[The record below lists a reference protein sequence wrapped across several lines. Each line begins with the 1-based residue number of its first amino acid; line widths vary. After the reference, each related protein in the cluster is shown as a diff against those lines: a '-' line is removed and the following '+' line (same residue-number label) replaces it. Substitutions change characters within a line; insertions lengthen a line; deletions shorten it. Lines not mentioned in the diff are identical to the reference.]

1 MPNTIGGGIEDNN
14 NYDMT
19 KVSNSNTSTPDN
31 SVKLEKKKKSI
42 IPKLFSSKARK
53 NSDDDLFGGNDS
65 DHDLEK
71 RIASKRTAFIESSP
85 VMRKSF
91 SERLAKNSEI
101 EGLNLSNFERPMTSQ
116 SETQDFRIFVATW
129 NVGGKAPN
137 NGLNLED
144 FLQVE
149 GSSDIYILG
158 FQEIVPL
165 NAGNVLV
172 IEDNEPAAKWLA
184 IISQALNRPHENQ
197 PDFSNNNTSSSSSSI
212 TNTNCNDLSSKA
224 DTNMKTSSQ
233 GGLFFHKPSLKV
245 LSRHL
250 RVDSQNLKS
259 CNCHLDSSPPYN
271 EKQHPRDIN
280 NLIHK
285 FEKAGSLCI
294 RNGSADDREYFSMAA
309 GIPLSPS
316 YSSASCDLNYRLVT
330 SKQMVG
336 LFLSVWARK
345 ELVQYIA
352 HLRVSSIGRGIMG
365 CLGNKG
371 CISVSM
377 SFHKTTYC
385 FVCSHLASGEKEG
398 DELRRNS
405 DVAEI
410 LKATQFPKICKKSDR
425 RIPER
430 IIEHDQII
438 WLGDLNYRVSLSYE
452 ETKLHLEENDWETLL
467 QKDQLNIERHAGRV
481 FKGWN
486 EGKIFFAPTYKYS
499 QNSDSYAGETTK
511 SKKKRRTPAW
521 CDRILWYGNGIEQLS
536 YIRGESRF
544 SDHRPVCAVF
554 TSKVVMMNNS
564 CTTPRIEK
572 FKKRYSVQPGRTEY
586 EDVVPKRHSFY
597 GFY

>member
-1 MPNTIGGGIEDNN
+1 MSNTIGGGREENN
-14 NYDMT
+14 NYDLT
-19 KVSNSNTSTPDN
+19 KVSNSNTSNPDN
-31 SVKLEKKKKSI
+31 FVKQEKKKKSI

-53 NSDDDLFGGNDS
+53 SSDDDLFGGNDS
-65 DHDLEK
+65 NHEE
-71 RIASKRTAFIESSP
+71 IASKRATFIESSP

-91 SERLAKNSEI
+91 RLAKNSEI
-101 EGLNLSNFERPMTSQ
+101 EGLNFSNFERPMTSQ
-116 SETQDFRIFVATW
+116 PETQDFRIFVATW
-129 NVGGKAPN
+129 NVGGRAPN
-137 NGLNLED
+137 NGSTLKISCRLR
-144 FLQVE
+144 
-149 GSSDIYILG
+149 
-158 FQEIVPL
+158 EIVPL

-172 IEDNEPAAKWLA
+172 LEDNEPAAKWLA
-184 IISQALNRPHENQ
+184 IINQALNRPHENQ
-197 PDFSNNNTSSSSSSI
+197 PDYSNYNTSTASSSTTNINFSNDS
-212 TNTNCNDLSSKA
+212 SSKA

-233 GGLFFHKPSLKV
+233 GGLFFHKPSLKI

-259 CNCHLDSSPPYN
+259 CNCHSESSPPYN
-271 EKQHPRDIN
+271 EKQHPREIN
-280 NLIHK
+280 NLTHK
-285 FEKAGSLCI
+285 FEQAGSLCI
-294 RNGSADDREYFSMAA
+294 RNGLADDREYFSMAA

-316 YSSASCDLNYRLVT
+316 YSSSSRDLNYRLVT

-410 LKATQFPKICKKSDR
+410 LKGTQFPKICKKSDR

-430 IIEHDQII
+430 IIEHEYKQI
-438 WLGDLNYRVSLSYE
+438 
-452 ETKLHLEENDWETLL
+452 HLEENDWETLL
-467 QKDQLNIERHAGRV
+467 QKDQLNIERLAGRV
-481 FKGWN
+481 FQGWN

-597 GFY
+597 GF